1 MNQKLVAAR
10 KAHNLTQKEVAN
22 RANISTRQYQYIE
35 AGERKPN
42 VETAISIARILGAK
56 VEDLF
61 ATQTAKAAP
70 MDGQTQTDK

>member
-1 MNQKLVAAR
+1 MNQNLIATR
-10 KAHNLTQKEVAN
+10 KARNLTQKEVAS

-56 VEDLF
+56 VEELF
-61 ATQTAKAAP
+61 ATQTTKAAQT
-70 MDGQTQTDK
+70 DGQTHKVK

>member
-1 MNQKLVAAR
+1 MNQNLITTR
-10 KAHNLTQKEVAN
+10 KTCNLTQKEVAN

-61 ATQTAKAAP
+61 ATQTTKAAP
-70 MDGQTQTDK
+70 MDGQTQTVK

>member
-1 MNQKLVAAR
+1 MNQNLITTR
-10 KAHNLTQKEVAN
+10 KARNLTQKEVAN

-35 AGERKPN
+35 AGEHKPN

-61 ATQTAKAAP
+61 DPQTTKAAP
-70 MDGQTQTDK
+70 PDGQTQTDK